1 MLNTL
6 RSFTP
11 TALANTCTD
20 RIASAILVLNSTNS
34 TVGSFKLFICLIYFA
49 NTFCRSTAVRI
60 GLHNASVSLSRNNAS
75 VRSSGNIPRSM
86 SALLA
91 ML

>member
-75 VRSSGNIPRSM
+75 SNIPRSM
-86 SALLA
+86 PALLA